1 MQTEESKALGEAVAK
16 VRKENGLTQ
25 TGLASSL
32 AKIVG
37 FSQGRLSRLERG
49 RWVPG
54 AGQFEHLIAALK
66 CTEEQA
72 RTLRTAAHYS
82 AERRADAAG

>member
-1 MQTEESKALGEAVAK
+1 MRQTDTETLGQAVAR
-16 VRKENGLTQ
+16 VRKNNGLTQ
-25 TGLASSL
+25 TALASSL
-32 AKIVG
+32 ASIVG
-37 FSQGRLSRLERG
+37 FTQGRLSRLERG

-72 RTLRTAAHYS
+72 RTLRDAAS
-82 AERRADAAG
+82 KEAERRANVAG